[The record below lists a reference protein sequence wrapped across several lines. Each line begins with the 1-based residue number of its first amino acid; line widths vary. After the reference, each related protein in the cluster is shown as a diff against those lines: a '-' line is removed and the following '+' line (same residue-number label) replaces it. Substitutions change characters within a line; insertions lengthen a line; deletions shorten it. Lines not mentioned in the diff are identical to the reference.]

1 MDKINENLEKFL
13 MPIAGRIGSNKILL
27 SVRDGIILAM
37 PLIIIGSLF
46 MIISSFP
53 IASWEN
59 WLKETGY
66 ADYLINITNGSFG
79 IVSLIASFGVAS
91 TMARQYNTDGVGAGI
106 ISLSS
111 FIIATPDLIK
121 SAGKD
126 TLRGLPYSYV
136 GSQGLFVAIIIGL
149 VTGYV
154 FQWFINHN
162 IQIKMPDSVP
172 PAVSRSFS
180 SLIPGF
186 CLLTFWG
193 LIYLVLD
200 FAGTNIHEII
210 IKVVGG
216 PLSLLGATLGGT
228 IVAII
233 LNSLFWFVGI
243 NGGDAFNNILVPTWL
258 QNSGA
263 NWTAFQAGTVA
274 SDLPHIVTYPFMYNF
289 VYLGGGGATLG
300 LVIVIALMARRKN
313 ASQVT
318 KTMAPLTLVPGIFN
332 INEPAIFGMPLVL
345 NLQLLIPF
353 VLAPVVNALIAYSAM
368 ATGIVPKTIGATIPW
383 TMPPIIS
390 GFLATRSIR
399 GSILQ
404 IVCIVLNIFI
414 YYVFYSAYEKTLL
427 KQENQ
432 ANK

>member
-1 MDKINENLEKFL
+1 MDKINEWLEKYL

-27 SVRDGIILAM
+27 SVRDGVTLAM
-37 PLIIIGSLF
+37 PLIIIGSIF

-66 ADYLINITNGSFG
+66 AAYLTNITNGSFG
-79 IVSLIASFGVAS
+79 IVALIASFGVANS
-91 TMARQYNTDGVGAGI
+91 MARQYNTDGVSAGV

-111 FIIATPDLIK
+111 FIIATPDLVK
-121 SAGKD
+121 TVGEDALHGV
-126 TLRGLPYSYV
+126 PYTYV

-149 VTGYV
+149 LTGYV

-180 SLIPGF
+180 ALIPGL

-193 LIYLVLD
+193 LIYLILD
-200 FAGTNIHEII
+200 FVGINIHEII
-210 IKVVGG
+210 IKVIGG

-258 QNSGA
+258 QNSDI
-263 NWTAFQAGTVA
+263 NWTAFQAGTAA
-274 SDLPHIVTYPFMYNF
+274 SELPHIVTYPFMYNF
-289 VYLGGGGATLG
+289 VYMGGGGATLG
-300 LVIVIALMARRKN
+300 LVIVIALTARRKN
-313 ASQVT
+313 TSQVT

-332 INEPAIFGMPLVL
+332 INEPAIFGIPLVL

-353 VLAPVVNALIAYSAM
+353 VLAPVVNAVVSYGAM

-390 GFLATRSIR
+390 GFLATRSIK

-404 IVCIVLNIFI
+404 IVCILLDICI
-414 YYVFYSAYEKTLL
+414 YYVFYRAYEKTLL
-427 KQENQ
+427 KEETQV
-432 ANK
+432 NK